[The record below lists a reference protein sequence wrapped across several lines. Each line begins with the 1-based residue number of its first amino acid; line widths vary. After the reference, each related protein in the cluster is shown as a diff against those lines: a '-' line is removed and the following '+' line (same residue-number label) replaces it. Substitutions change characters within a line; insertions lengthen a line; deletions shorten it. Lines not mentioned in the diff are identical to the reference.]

1 MCVAVNGLEYV
12 RRWLLNLGEELRVEQ
27 ILTALENQA
36 GESVRIQWRNTMI
49 TPLEQTPGQMLLF
62 INQIVSR
69 IGAKVLCDKNIDVNK
84 KNQDCACLSFKLNF
98 SSNATCFT
106 IYNPVLYIL
115 YIISLLSQ
123 SLDKYLSALSKRSTS
138 QRSVIY
144 IPILKRRWR
153 LLVCKHNYCRDNIAV
168 TVGYAMLINV
178 Y

>member
-69 IGAKVLCDKNIDVNK
+69 IGAKVLCNK
-84 KNQDCACLSFKLNF
+84 
-98 SSNATCFT
+98 
-106 IYNPVLYIL
+106 
-115 YIISLLSQ
+115 
-123 SLDKYLSALSKRSTS
+123 
-138 QRSVIY
+138 
-144 IPILKRRWR
+144 R
-153 LLVCKHNYCRDNIAV
+153 L
-168 TVGYAMLINV
+168 M
-178 Y
+178 